1 MRELLE
7 RFGLGER
14 TKDHLEKLSL
24 GNQQRVQIIAAVLPR
39 PVALVLDE
47 PFSGLDPVAV
57 DSMVDLL
64 RDHTRDGIPVLFSSH
79 QLDLVERLCD
89 RLVVLAQGR
98 RVAAGTVAEL
108 RDTGVPRFRLVLG
121 ADAGWVRDQAGLQ
134 VLDLDGRTALLEVR
148 EPGSEQHLIAEATRR
163 GDVHEF
169 VRVRPALS
177 EIYPGGDRMS
187 TNREPAWL
195 LVTRREVVSRITD
208 KTFLLGT
215 ALMVA
220 MLVGFIGFTAWQDE
234 KTDSVTLAATPDS
247 VAMATAV
254 ADAAPQ
260 VDDKV
265 DVTVVE
271 VDDEAAATAALT
283 EDEAD
288 AWLHPTDEGWELT
301 SESSEQDS
309 LTAVVEA
316 VVRQQVLADNAA
328 AAGTTVEELEA
339 GSDRHDRVPARGR
352 REGCRGES
360 PWASPSSSSSI
371 SPRSSSACSWPPR

>member
-24 GNQQRVQIIAAVLPR
+24 GNQQRVQIIASVLPR

-121 ADAGWVRDQAGLQ
+121 GDAGWVRDLAGLQ
-134 VLDLDGRTALLEVR
+134 VLDLEGRTALLEVR

-177 EIYPGGDRMS
+177 EIY
-187 TNREPAWL
+187 RE
-195 LVTRREVVSRITD
+195 
-208 KTFLLGT
+208 
-215 ALMVA
+215 
-220 MLVGFIGFTAWQDE
+220 
-234 KTDSVTLAATPDS
+234 
-247 VAMATAV
+247 ATA
-254 ADAAPQ
+254 
-260 VDDKV
+260 
-265 DVTVVE
+265 
-271 VDDEAAATAALT
+271 
-283 EDEAD
+283 
-288 AWLHPTDEGWELT
+288 
-301 SESSEQDS
+301 
-309 LTAVVEA
+309 
-316 VVRQQVLADNAA
+316 
-328 AAGTTVEELEA
+328 
-339 GSDRHDRVPARGR
+339 
-352 REGCRGES
+352 
-360 PWASPSSSSSI
+360 
-371 SPRSSSACSWPPR
+371 